1 MRSNVCSE
9 WLFQPLPE
17 TSLLTVDRGSVQFP
31 PAVLPQI
38 AGPFFLFLFFQ
49 SVTKQDFL
57 SMSSAWHPTFWT
69 EGIMGC
75 DQREGGR
82 GAGGGPPPPYDP
94 GDYQSN
100 CNFKHALFSEAVR
113 SVRLPDYLHF
123 EKPWQGNCRHV
134 LQSPEVISQR
144 SQRYQN
150 VWKTQVRSVGIL
162 FRSCQTIIALKAS
175 R

>member
-1 MRSNVCSE
+1 MRSDVSSE
-9 WLFQPLPE
+9 CLFQPLPE
-17 TSLLTVDRGSVQFP
+17 ASLLTVDRGSLQFP

-38 AGPFFLFLFFQ
+38 AGPFFFFDKAGFLIDVLRVTSHFLDRGNYGLR
-49 SVTKQDFL
+49 SV
-57 SMSSAWHPTFWT
+57 A
-69 EGIMGC
+69 EG
-75 DQREGGR
+75 EGGW
-82 GAGGGPPPPYDP
+82 GAGGRPPPYDP
-94 GDYQSN
+94 GGYQSN

-150 VWKTQVRSVGIL
+150 VWKTRSAGIL
-162 FRSCQTIIALKAS
+162 FWGCQTIIALKAP